1 MNKEA
6 LLALGLTD
14 EQANKVVT
22 GFGQMVPKSR
32 LDDKIQEVN
41 DLKDLMKSRDTQL
54 ADLSTKAAGNE
65 KLQTQIQTLQEQNQT
80 TVAEYE
86 EKLKQKD
93 FDFTLSEALRKAKAK
108 NPKAVKALLN
118 VEGIK
123 QDGQTLLGLE
133 DQLNALKE
141 SDAYLFESDS
151 LKGKTPSAG
160 GQHVPGGYNKPNPF
174 AKDTFN
180 LTEQGILLRDNP
192 DLYNQLKAQFGQ

>member
-6 LLALGLTD
+6 LLELGLTE
-14 EQANKVVT
+14 EQADKVVT

-32 LDDKIQEVN
+32 LDDKIQEV
-41 DLKDLMKSRDTQL
+41 KDLQGQITDRDNQL
-54 ADLSTKAAGNE
+54 DDLSKKAAGNE
-65 KLQTQIQTLQEQNQT
+65 ELQKQIQTLQEQNQT
-80 TVAEYE
+80 TVADYE

-93 FDFTLSEALRKAKAK
+93 FDFTLSEALRNAKAK
-108 NPKAVKALLN
+108 NPKAVKALLD

-133 DQLNALKE
+133 DQLKALKE

-151 LKGKTPSAG
+151 LKGKTPPAG
-160 GQHVPGGYNKPNPF
+160 GQHLPGGYNKPNPF

-192 DLYNQLKAQFGQ
+192 DLYNQLKAQTGQ